1 VDQCPGCGLNHLDLF
16 PTAFSTFANPTVG
29 VIDVTWSYITCP
41 ITSPLQLH
49 NKEGVSAYWFSMQVV
64 NANKRVTSLEV
75 STDGGSTWQST
86 TRQSYNFFENS
97 SGFGT
102 SSVDVKVTSIDGDV
116 VIVNNVD
123 VTPDLV
129 VTASANFPSSGTVVT
144 ASANLPS
151 SGTVTTAATTVASS
165 SPPTVVQD
173 TTCTETPVSTPTT
186 AAGADFVQA
195 ATQATSYAAAVIT
208 TASSI
213 VTPTPTP
220 TPTSE
225 PEITYVTI
233 EACPA

>member
-1 VDQCPGCGLNHLDLF
+1 LDLF
-16 PTAFSTFANPTVG
+16 PTAFSTLANPTVG
-29 VIDVTWSYITCP
+29 VIDVTWSYIDCP

-64 NANKRVTSLEV
+64 NANKRVVSLEV

-102 SSVDVKVTSIDGDV
+102 SSVDVRVTSIDGDV

-129 VTASANFPSSGTVVT
+129 VTASANFGG
-144 ASANLPS
+144 ASA
-151 SGTVTTAATTVASS
+151 AAAVAST
-165 SPPTVVQD
+165 SPAAVQSPTS
-173 TTCTETPVSTPTT
+173 TEAPVSIPTT
-186 AAGADFVQA
+186 TAGADFVQV
-195 ATQATSYAAAVIT
+195 ATQTTSYAAAVAAI
-208 TASSI
+208 ASSSTI
-213 VTPTPTP
+213 TPAPTPTP
-220 TPTSE
+220 SSE